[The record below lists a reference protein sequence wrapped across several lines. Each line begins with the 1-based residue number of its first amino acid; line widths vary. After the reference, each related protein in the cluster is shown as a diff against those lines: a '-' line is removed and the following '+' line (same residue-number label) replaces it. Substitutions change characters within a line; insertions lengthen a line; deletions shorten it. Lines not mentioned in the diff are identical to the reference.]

1 MASAY
6 PHMIFATEAAGLDKD
21 RLVAL
26 LDEAVPGGSTE
37 QTALKLTWTRDG
49 YAYTYWFE
57 DADRVGEMYA
67 DYLPE
72 GARRRPVINAT
83 TVIDMSGAADA
94 SGEHAGEARGI
105 VEHLA
110 AQDGVHVFAEATKR
124 FVGMSYGD
132 EPTPTATAAPEAAS
146 VTPETVQPEPAQP
159 EPVVEVAEP
168 TTGDFGEPGVR
179 VDEPSEDEVVA
190 QPTVPEPAAAAE
202 HQPGDFGEPGIR
214 VDEPSEDLVDTHPAA
229 PEPAAASAPAPS
241 PEPQPAPTPVEPIA
255 PEPQV
260 APEPVA
266 PEPVAPEPVLPEPEI
281 APEPP
286 VQPERIPGQLP
297 TTPEPAPTPQPLP
310 DEEPAPTPEPE
321 PMREPAPSPEPAP
334 TPEPTPS
341 PEPEPEPQ
349 PLPRAEP
356 IAQPEPIPAPEPVP
370 EKGFLKKLFGR
381 R

>member
-132 EPTPTATAAPEAAS
+132 EPAPEPTPTATAATEPAS
-146 VTPETVQPEPAQP
+146 VTPEPVQP

-168 TTGDFGEPGVR
+168 TTGDFGEPGIR

-190 QPTVPEPAAAAE
+190 QPTTPEPAAAPE

-266 PEPVAPEPVLPEPEI
+266 PEPVLPEPEI
-281 APEPP
+281 APEP
-286 VQPERIPGQLP
+286 
-297 TTPEPAPTPQPLP
+297 
-310 DEEPAPTPEPE
+310 
-321 PMREPAPSPEPAP
+321 
-334 TPEPTPS
+334 TPS
-341 PEPEPEPQ
+341 PEPTPEPQ

>member
-94 SGEHAGEARGI
+94 SGEHADEARGI

-124 FVGMSYGD
+124 FVGLSYGD
-132 EPTPTATAAPEAAS
+132 EPAPEPTPTATAAPEPAS
-146 VTPETVQPEPAQP
+146 VTPEPVQPEP
-159 EPVVEVAEP
+159 VLEVAEP
-168 TTGDFGEPGVR
+168 RAGDFGEPGLR

-190 QPTVPEPAAAAE
+190 QPTTPEPAATPE
-202 HQPGDFGEPGIR
+202 HQPGDFGEPGLR
-214 VDEPSEDLVDTHPAA
+214 VDEPSEDEVVAQPTTPQ
-229 PEPAAASAPAPS
+229 PAAASAPAPS
-241 PEPQPAPTPVEPIA
+241 PEPQ
-255 PEPQV
+255 
-260 APEPVA
+260 
-266 PEPVAPEPVLPEPEI
+266 PEI

-297 TTPEPAPTPQPLP
+297 TTPEPT
-310 DEEPAPTPEPE
+310 
-321 PMREPAPSPEPAP
+321 PSPEPAP

-341 PEPEPEPQ
+341 PEPTPEPQ

>member
-94 SGEHAGEARGI
+94 SGEHADEARGI

-110 AQDGVHVFAEATKR
+110 AQDGVHVFAESTKR
-124 FVGMSYGD
+124 FVGLSYGD
-132 EPTPTATAAPEAAS
+132 EPAPEPAPTATAATEPAS
-146 VTPETVQPEPAQP
+146 VTPEPVQPD
-159 EPVVEVAEP
+159 PVVEVAEP
-168 TTGDFGEPGVR
+168 TAGDFGEPGLR
-179 VDEPSEDEVVA
+179 VDEPSEDELA
-190 QPTVPEPAAAAE
+190 YPT
-202 HQPGDFGEPGIR
+202 
-214 VDEPSEDLVDTHPAA
+214 A

-241 PEPQPAPTPVEPIA
+241 PEPEPAPTPVEPIA
-255 PEPQV
+255 SEPEV
-260 APEPVA
+260 TPEPV
-266 PEPVAPEPVLPEPEI
+266 VPEPVLPEPEI

-297 TTPEPAPTPQPLP
+297 STPEPTPTPHPLP
-310 DEEPAPTPEPE
+310 DEEPAPTPGPE
-321 PMREPAPSPEPAP
+321 PALSPEPAP
-334 TPEPTPS
+334 APEPTPS
-341 PEPEPEPQ
+341 PEPTPEPQ

>member
-94 SGEHAGEARGI
+94 SGEHADEARGI

-110 AQDGVHVFAEATKR
+110 AQDGVHVFAESTKR
-124 FVGMSYGD
+124 FVGLSYGD
-132 EPTPTATAAPEAAS
+132 EPAPEPAPTATAAIEPAS
-146 VTPETVQPEPAQP
+146 VTPEPVQPD
-159 EPVVEVAEP
+159 PVVEVAEP
-168 TTGDFGEPGVR
+168 TAGDFGEPGLR

-190 QPTVPEPAAAAE
+190 QPTTPQPAATPE
-202 HQPGDFGEPGIR
+202 HQPGDFGEPGLR
-214 VDEPSEDLVDTHPAA
+214 VDEPSEDELAYPTA

-241 PEPQPAPTPVEPIA
+241 PEPEPAPTPVEPIA
-255 PEPQV
+255 SEPEV
-260 APEPVA
+260 TPEPV
-266 PEPVAPEPVLPEPEI
+266 VPEPVLPEPEI

-297 TTPEPAPTPQPLP
+297 STPEPTPTPHPLP
-310 DEEPAPTPEPE
+310 DEEPAPTPGPE
-321 PMREPAPSPEPAP
+321 PALSPEPAP
-334 TPEPTPS
+334 APEATPS
-341 PEPEPEPQ
+341 PEPTPEPQ